1 MKYTALSL
9 GAFCIFALATSDEV
23 HSQQYVN
30 CTDPNFPPTW
40 DPVYTYKNYAE
51 SQYDT
56 ISLCDGSIIS
66 KIEIWTGKVHIG
78 GLRFTVTYYPAD
90 DDGSSTGVYMG
101 QYVVG
106 TPGSDASAQILDL
119 ENGTIEETSLIR
131 SNGGDVVSG
140 FYVKWTN
147 EDGEEQET
155 TLASQQKN
163 GTSVIATPQLGK
175 LVGVKTAYDE
185 NNDWLNDIG
194 FIFMHEPDDVATTT
208 DSPVDKLDDDQ
219 IETVYDA
226 ALCQRVENG
235 EFSKVVSETF
245 AESSEQTWTEEQ
257 SITSIVGQEQTI
269 DVTVEAGI
277 KGASSSVGTTYTFFT
292 ETEQAKST
300 GNSITVSDDY
310 EKTVEETVSW
320 PSDQYNNLVEQYTEN
335 GTIDNYEKD
344 NEGDYIFCYNVFVQ
358 WGEASVSDLQLDG
371 QTTFYYGDRANY
383 VVDVMNDYSGTIRS
397 TISDPATDIASVCYD
412 SEAITNCAGL
422 PQTLP

>member
-1 MKYTALSL
+1 
-9 GAFCIFALATSDEV
+9 
-23 HSQQYVN
+23 
-30 CTDPNFPPTW
+30 
-40 DPVYTYKNYAE
+40 
-51 SQYDT
+51 
-56 ISLCDGSIIS
+56 
-66 KIEIWTGKVHIG
+66 
-78 GLRFTVTYYPAD
+78 
-90 DDGSSTGVYMG
+90 MG

-235 EFSKVVSETF
+235 EFSKFVSETF

-335 GTIDNYEKD
+335 RTIDNYEKD

-383 VVDVMNDYSGTIRS
+383 VVDVVNDYSGTIRS